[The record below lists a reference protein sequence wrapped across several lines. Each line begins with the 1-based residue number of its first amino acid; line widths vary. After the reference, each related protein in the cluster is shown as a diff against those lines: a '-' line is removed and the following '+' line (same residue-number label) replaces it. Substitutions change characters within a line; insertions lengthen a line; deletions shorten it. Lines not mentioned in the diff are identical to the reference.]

1 MAFLGLFK
9 EGKGKNNEHVRRVF
23 VILWP
28 KCVCVSMV
36 LQWISWLRRATCPS
50 ASFSFL
56 RRLMACTEPISPHT
70 TPYAQTQRL
79 HKDNDQPCGLGRRGM
94 GRRRARDCVWRQAH
108 GVLPI
113 AGSDE
118 AFVEATI
125 PMQQAEHTFT
135 PMRPLRV
142 ARKPPS
148 CCLDVLAVACV
159 ELPPPPG
166 LLPRT
171 RSSSSSSL
179 PNTNPHNAHYHC
191 THTPCCRPSLF
202 YPLLL
207 PLTNS
212 LLSSPRHTS
221 TATSPPLHLSNAL
234 TTPPTH
240 PHQHHQHGGP
250 RKNGPARHPF
260 LLPGRRANDRVL

>member
-1 MAFLGLFK
+1 MVRAMDFFASKSNLPSL
-9 EGKGKNNEHVRRVF
+9 RRVF
-23 VILWP
+23 LFFV
-28 KCVCVSMV
+28 VVSR
-36 LQWISWLRRATCPS
+36 LAQNPFPRTQHYTHRHSGFTRTTTSRA
-50 ASFSFL
+50 
-56 RRLMACTEPISPHT
+56 
-70 TPYAQTQRL
+70 
-79 HKDNDQPCGLGRRGM
+79 GLGGVGWGRGALVIAFGSTRRSS
-94 GRRRARDCVWRQAH
+94 
-108 GVLPI
+108 I
-113 AGSDE
+113 AASDE

-148 CCLDVLAVACV
+148 CCLDVLAAACV
-159 ELPPPPG
+159 VLPPPPG

-212 LLSSPRHTS
+212 LLSPPRHTS

-260 LLPGRRANDRVL
+260 LLAGRRANDRVL